1 MQEVGPVWFVYSTTL
16 LEPAK
21 GETDD
26 LGVRHQASCPDLLHT
41 VPDPYLAWG
50 RGKMG
55 NGERVE
61 EDWGLLGNPS
71 HPWSGVYGAV
81 LGQTGAAYPDKNII
95 PHVRERFCQSTSSP
109 IAFWGASS
117 A

>member
-1 MQEVGPVWFVYSTTL
+1 MREVGPVWFVYSTTL

-61 EDWGLLGNPS
+61 EGWGLLGTPS

-81 LGQTGAAYPDKNII
+81 LGQTGTDI
-95 PHVRERFCQSTSSP
+95 SP
-109 IAFWGASS
+109 IKI
-117 A
+117 

>member
-1 MQEVGPVWFVYSTTL
+1 MVRL
-16 LEPAK
+16 LYHPTGARE
-21 GETDD
+21 GGDRLT
-26 LGVRHQASCPDLLHT
+26 GVRHQASCPDLLHT

-81 LGQTGAAYPDKNII
+81 LGQTGTAYP
-95 PHVRERFCQSTSSP
+95 R
-109 IAFWGASS
+109 
-117 A
+117 